1 MRVLRVRQHAF
12 SLGLLLA
19 LALASPPALGQT
31 APPPK
36 PRASL
41 SESLSGPAK
50 DAFASAQVLVNNN
63 DFSGAFTKYEQAY
76 KLSKDPRLLFNM
88 AICARG
94 LHAYAKMQALLLRY
108 QRESGPNMPAQDKV
122 DVSGAL
128 GVIRTLVGSVKLTV
142 SEPGATVA
150 VDGQAVGTTPLSEPL
165 VIDLGT
171 HTIAIAKPDFD
182 PVERKVQIVGGAE
195 VPLAVTLSARRHV
208 AQLVVSAGDDATVV
222 IDDTVAGK
230 GRFDG
235 QVAAGA
241 HNVQVTEPGKI
252 TFKTDVDLQDGETR
266 QVQITLE
273 SEKGHGAIWPWV
285 VAGAAAAAGAAVGG
299 YFLFRPQDSQGAA
312 LTGVLGSV
320 HLVAWER

>member
-1 MRVLRVRQHAF
+1 MRQRAS

-108 QRESGPNMPAQDKV
+108 QRESGPNMSAQDKV

-150 VDGQAVGTTPLSEPL
+150 VDGQVAGTTPLSEPL
-165 VIDLGT
+165 VIDLGA
-171 HTIAIAKPDFD
+171 HTIAVAKPDFD

-195 VPLAVTLSARRHV
+195 VPLAVTLSARMSGEGDDGDDDGLTLLSPTRARVEVRV
-208 AQLVVSAGDDATVV
+208 ADTGIGIPDREKPKVFDAFYQVDSSSTREYGGTGLGLSIVKRLVEAHSGTIVIEDNEPRGTVFVVSLPQAAPVDAPP
-222 IDDTVAGK
+222 I
-230 GRFDG
+230 
-235 QVAAGA
+235 
-241 HNVQVTEPGKI
+241 
-252 TFKTDVDLQDGETR
+252 
-266 QVQITLE
+266 
-273 SEKGHGAIWPWV
+273 S
-285 VAGAAAAAGAAVGG
+285 
-299 YFLFRPQDSQGAA
+299 
-312 LTGVLGSV
+312 
-320 HLVAWER
+320 